1 MLQFKSVKA
10 VFGILLCAS
19 IVWPGVISAQ
29 KGQTSAGTD
38 FWLSFMP
45 NYLGPADNIRI
56 FIGSGTLNKVQ
67 VDVYGGS
74 ITPLQ
79 HFTQTV
85 QPDGIWTL
93 TLPSTRMAEER
104 LQEVPEYKG
113 IHVYSQNPIAV
124 YGFSNVIT
132 TTDSYLAIPTPGL
145 GTEYYPSCFYDDSYM
160 EYNMPD
166 PLAGEFVIIA
176 PYDNTM
182 VTIGPGPDRHAD
194 RPERYPLAC

>member
-1 MLQFKSVKA
+1 MIVRSWVISRSSPRRWPNSAYHLPVRSISFCVLANITRGRFMLQFKSVKA

-74 ITPLQ
+74 VQPLQ

-93 TLPSTRMAEER
+93 TLSSTRLAEER
-104 LQEVPEYKG
+104 
-113 IHVYSQNPIAV
+113 
-124 YGFSNVIT
+124 
-132 TTDSYLAIPTPGL
+132 
-145 GTEYYPSCFYDDSYM
+145 
-160 EYNMPD
+160 
-166 PLAGEFVIIA
+166 
-176 PYDNTM
+176 
-182 VTIGPGPDRHAD
+182 
-194 RPERYPLAC
+194 